1 MTTPVRL
8 SQGSLP
14 RHRKKRRASLRPT
27 RTGQP
32 VSGETTAEVRLIYV
46 GGAIAAHIPARLRSQ
61 IIESRAASPDF
72 VTETALFRDSLDRR
86 ESLIM
91 RIRIAAATMM
101 VVAYLPAGKYISRR

>member
-1 MTTPVRL
+1 VTPPVRL

-14 RHRKKRRASLRPT
+14 RHRKKRRPSLRPT

-32 VSGETTAEVRLIYV
+32 VSDETTTEVRLIYV
-46 GGAIAAHIPARLRSQ
+46 GGAIAAHIPARLRGQ

-101 VVAYLPAGKYISRR
+101 VVAYLPAGKYLSRR